1 MSSIGSRTDASIIAQ
16 RFRSGAD
23 WFVSVNR
30 PDVHTCLVGAASE
43 RSVDI
48 MQALVAFLPERVSVS
63 ISSLRERKS
72 WWDNACP
79 RSEVR
84 DVLARLKV
92 LLAGYG
98 GVEFAVY
105 TSSDQ
110 LTLTPE
116 LELFIY
122 SRTTAWPARLLRSG
136 LEERASPPTAVW
148 KPSRVQFPP
157 APELLDS
164 IGLAVRKLNL
174 APGEFDVEPST

>member
-1 MSSIGSRTDASIIAQ
+1 MISTGRTDASVIAQ

-23 WFVSVNR
+23 WFVSLNQ
-30 PDVHTCLVGAASE
+30 PDVYTYLVGAASE
-43 RSVDI
+43 RSLDI
-48 MQALVAFLPERVSVS
+48 MQSLVGFLPESVSVS

-116 LELFIY
+116 LELVIY
-122 SRTTAWPARLLRSG
+122 SRTAAWPARLLRAG
-136 LEERASPPTAVW
+136 LEERAAPPTAVW
-148 KPSRVQFPP
+148 KPSRVELPP

-164 IGLAVRKLNL
+164 IAGAVRRLNL
-174 APGEFDVEPST
+174 APGEFDVEPSR

>member
-1 MSSIGSRTDASIIAQ
+1 MIPIGRPDASVIAQ
-16 RFRSGAD
+16 RFRSSAD
-23 WFVSVNR
+23 WFVSLNR
-30 PDVHTCLVGAASE
+30 SDVHTYLIGAASE
-43 RSVDI
+43 RSLDI
-48 MQALVAFLPERVSVS
+48 MQALVAFLPENVSVS

-105 TSSDQ
+105 TSNDQ

-116 LELFIY
+116 LELVIY
-122 SRTTAWPARLLRSG
+122 SRSTSWPARLRKSG
-136 LEERASPPTAVW
+136 LEERAAPPTAVW
-148 KPSRVQFPP
+148 KPSRVELPP

-164 IGLAVRKLNL
+164 IAGAVRRLNL
-174 APGEFDVEPST
+174 APGEFDVESST